1 MKYPRLASMIF
12 NTPLMVSGD
21 TLDMA
26 VAWANSA
33 MHLNIVNIGAVPGV
47 LAMEDDD
54 HGATGASPEK
64 ARLDAARETGVYVIP
79 VHGPLVSRS
88 AHVEMCS
95 KMTSYEGIRS
105 HLNAALTDPGIA
117 HIVLD
122 VDSPGGSASG
132 MADLAEEIFSARA
145 IKPITAIVNFTA
157 YSAAYGLASAA
168 SEIVLS
174 NSSGV
179 GSIGVLARHIDM
191 SAKMEKDGA
200 KITTIFA
207 GKRKNDLSPTAPL
220 TEEATAWLTDLVQ
233 GSYTEFTNLVARN
246 RKMNPQAVRD
256 TEAGVF
262 HGQSAI
268 AAGLADRIEA
278 PQAAINRIAKEVADR
293 RRPVAVQSFAAR
305 AGMMNLQNRT

>member
-12 NTPLMVSGD
+12 NTPLCVRED

-26 VAWANSA
+26 VAWANGA

-47 LAMEDDD
+47 LAMQEGEDDSP
-54 HGATGASPEK
+54 GAPDQ

-105 HLNAALTDPGIA
+105 HLSAALSDPAIE

-132 MADLAEEIFSARA
+132 MADLAEEIFNARA
-145 IKPITAIVNFTA
+145 IKPVTAIVNFSA
-157 YSAAYGLASAA
+157 YSAAYALASSA
-168 SEIVLS
+168 SEVILS
-174 NSSGV
+174 TSSGV
-179 GSIGVLARHIDM
+179 GSIGVLARHMDM
-191 SAKMEKDGA
+191 SAKMEKEGT
-200 KITTIFA
+200 KVTTIYA
-207 GKRKNDLSPTAPL
+207 GARKNDLSPTGPM
-220 TEEATAWLTDLVQ
+220 TEEATAWLTNLVQ
-233 GSYTEFTNLVARN
+233 SNYAEFTNLVARN

-262 HGQSAI
+262 HGQAAI
-268 AAGLADRIEA
+268 SAGLADRIEA
-278 PQAAINRIAKEVADR
+278 PQAAINRIAKQIADK
-293 RRPVAVQSFAAR
+293 RRPAVMVQSFAAR
-305 AGMMNLQNRT
+305 ASAMNMQNRS